1 MPAGQ
6 PQVGEVWEMLDGTG
20 RSVRGVVSDISPTIL
35 TLVSF
40 TGNRFRTTPS
50 RLDITWRFSQPPPPT
65 ALRCNRRGCGQPGIM
80 RFQRGMSPEWVCPR
94 HLPVG
99 VQATLT
105 TESLGVPQTPQ
116 APEQVLS
123 RCPGCTL
130 EVEPIE
136 DARCST
142 DIITFW
148 QCPACNARWGAW
160 SLTPEWGARDE
171 RTASFIREVLT
182 AYSEHLRALH
192 VTISQID
199 ALPGVIEMLLRSPH
213 LEETLPSTI
222 PQMYSFLGF
231 NLRPNFDLPDTTPII
246 IRVTGAPIVRAVAP
260 TVNERGWRLLPQAPR
275 PTIEQT
281 AAQLAHAL
289 RMDRELRPDRD
300 RPLRPGEIAIVGD
313 TEYVGRFPIRREIQI
328 EPLVEPFAPAS
339 PDETALMTAMA
350 PTPYAAVG
358 QRWVNRST
366 GDLVEVT
373 RVRLTD
379 DRSTQAV
386 HFRRVADG
394 IESSHALVLEDF
406 LRECRPYV
414 AKSSA
419 PVQVPVAQV
428 IKDEEW
434 EHIDSGEVVTIDTV
448 DTRRDLVIVQQKEGK
463 RRSVPLYEFANA
475 KWRKIVRR
483 TSFDR
488 LLDLEDD

>member
-1 MPAGQ
+1 
-6 PQVGEVWEMLDGTG
+6 
-20 RSVRGVVSDISPTIL
+20 
-35 TLVSF
+35 
-40 TGNRFRTTPS
+40 
-50 RLDITWRFSQPPPPT
+50 
-65 ALRCNRRGCGQPGIM
+65 
-80 RFQRGMSPEWVCPR
+80 
-94 HLPVG
+94 

-116 APEQVLS
+116 APEQTLS

-130 EVEPIE
+130 QVEPIE
-136 DARCST
+136 DARAST

-148 QCPACNARWGAW
+148 QCPACNTRWAAW
-160 SLTPEWGARDE
+160 SLSPEWGARDE
-171 RTASFIREVLT
+171 RTCGFIREVL
-182 AYSEHLRALH
+182 ADYAARLRSMH
-192 VTISQID
+192 VTIGHLEV
-199 ALPGVIEMLLRSPH
+199 LPGVIEMLMRTPH
-213 LEETLPSTI
+213 LEGTSPATI
-222 PQMYSFLGF
+222 PQMYSLLGF
-231 NLRPNFDLPDTTPII
+231 NLRPNFDLPQTTPII
-246 IRVTGAPIVRAVAP
+246 IRVSGAPIVRPATDPPAP
-260 TVNERGWRLLPQAPR
+260 GGWRLLPQAPR

-289 RMDRELRPDRD
+289 RMDRELRP
-300 RPLRPGEIAIVGD
+300 GEIAVVGEP
-313 TEYVGRFPIRREIQI
+313 EYVGRFPIRRELQI
-328 EPLVEPFAPAS
+328 EPAVEPFEPAS

-373 RVRLTD
+373 RVQPTD

-386 HFRRVADG
+386 HFRRIADG
-394 IESSHALVLEDF
+394 IESSQALVLEDF

-419 PVQVPVAQV
+419 PVQVPVV
-428 IKDEEW
+428 EVLKDEEW
-434 EHIDSGEVVTIDTV
+434 EHRDSGEVVTIDTV
-448 DTRRDLVIVQQKEGK
+448 DTRRDLVVVVQKEGK

>member
-1 MPAGQ
+1 M
-6 PQVGEVWEMLDGTG
+6 WEMLDGTG
-20 RSVRGVVSDISPTIL
+20 RSVRGVVSDISDTIL

-40 TGNRFRTTPS
+40 TGNRFRTTP
-50 RLDITWRFSQPPPPT
+50 RGLDVSWRFSQPPPPT
-65 ALRCNRRGCGQPGIM
+65 ALRCNRRGCSQPGIM
-80 RFQRGMSPEWVCPR
+80 RFQRGVSPEWVCPR

-105 TESLGVPQTPQ
+105 TESLGVPETPQ

-130 EVEPIE
+130 QVEPIE

-148 QCPACNARWGAW
+148 QCPACNTRWGAW
-160 SLTPEWGARDE
+160 SLTPEWGARNE
-171 RTASFIREVLT
+171 RTCSFIREVLA

-192 VTISQID
+192 VTIGHLEV
-199 ALPGVIEMLLRSPH
+199 LPGVIEMLMRTPH
-213 LEETLPSTI
+213 LEETTPATI
-222 PQMYSFLGF
+222 PQMYSLLGF
-231 NLRPNFDLPDTTPII
+231 NLRPNFDLPQTTPII
-246 IRVTGAPIVRAVAP
+246 IRVSGAPIVRMAP
-260 TVNERGWRLLPQAPR
+260 PEASGGWRLLPQAPR

-281 AAQLAHAL
+281 AQQMAQAL
-289 RMDRELRPDRD
+289 RMDRA
-300 RPLRPGEIAIVGD
+300 LRPGEIAVVGEP
-313 TEYVGRFPIRREIQI
+313 EYVGRFPIRREIPVQ
-328 EPLVEPFAPAS
+328 PLVEPFSPAS

-373 RVRLTD
+373 RVQPTD
-379 DRSTQAV
+379 DRTTQAV

-406 LRECRPYV
+406 LRECRPFV

-419 PVQVPVAQV
+419 PMQVPVVEV

-434 EHIDSGEVVTIDTV
+434 EHRDSGEVVVIESV
-448 DTRRDLVIVQQKEGK
+448 DTKRDLVIVVQKEGK
-463 RRSVPLYEFANA
+463 RRSVPWYEFANA